1 VQERWVPIADY
12 VGLYEVSDLGR
23 VRSLDRAVEV
33 VMPFGRTVRHYRGR
47 VLRQI
52 VNKGT
57 RGYATVGLC
66 KDGQHTTRLVHQLVA
81 EAFLPPRQ
89 PGQEVRHGPNGKL
102 DNRASQLC
110 YGTRAENVRDRTR
123 DGQDNRGERY
133 GAVKLT
139 AAGVVDIKA
148 RVAAGEM
155 QTVLAKEYRVTRG
168 CIWAVVH
175 NVSWSYAD

>member
-1 VQERWVPIADY
+1 MDY
-12 VGLYEVSDLGR
+12 VGLYEVSDLAQ

-33 VMPFGRTVRHYRGR
+33 VMPYGHTVRHYVGR
-47 VLRQI
+47 ILRQHI
-52 VNKGT
+52 GS
-57 RGYATVGLC
+57 RGYPEVGLSRN
-66 KDGQHTTRLVHQLVA
+66 GHEENRLVQHLVA
-81 EAFLPPRQ
+81 AAFLPPRRE
-89 PGQEVRHGPNGKL
+89 GQELRHGPNGKL
-102 DNRASQLC
+102 DCRASELC
-110 YGTRAENVRDRTR
+110 WGTRAENIRDRTR

-155 QTVLAKEYRVTRG
+155 QTVLAKEYRVTKG

-175 NVSWSYAD
+175 NVSWSYPD